1 MNYFK
6 NRFIIGSYYLYKCE
20 LYIFET
26 FIKEE
31 RKMSLVQYFLEIV
44 KKQSPKKEKWLFY
57 VLE

>member
-6 NRFIIGSYYLYKCE
+6 NRFIIGSYYLYKYK

-44 KKQSPKKEKWLFY
+44 KKQSPKKEK
-57 VLE
+57 